1 MERLET
7 MAHFAAWYV
16 AEDYD
21 NIRKIMDDVEKLPP
35 TFAQWE
41 KTIRSQIAEAAKL
54 GLTINPIIL
63 NSQEFV
69 AFCQENR
76 EGAKNADCSPWN
88 ARLRKTPAGH
98 NPAPD
103 IQSAD

>member
-21 NIRKIMDDVEKLPP
+21 DIRKIMDDGEKLPP

-41 KTIRSQIAEAAKL
+41 KTTRSRIAEAAKL

-69 AFCQENR
+69 AFCQEKKIPRGSKER
-76 EGAKNADCSPWN
+76 ELFAVERGGAKDASW
-88 ARLRKTPAGH
+88 T
-98 NPAPD
+98 
-103 IQSAD
+103 